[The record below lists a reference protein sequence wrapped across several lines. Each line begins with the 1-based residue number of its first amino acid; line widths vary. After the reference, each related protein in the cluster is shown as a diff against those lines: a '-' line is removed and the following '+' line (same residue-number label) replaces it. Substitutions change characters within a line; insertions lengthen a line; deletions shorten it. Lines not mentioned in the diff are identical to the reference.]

1 MWPMKADSTLCVE
14 DTSAA
19 QALWE
24 YMALNVE
31 DENPY

>member
-1 MWPMKADSTLCVE
+1 MWPVEADSTLHVE

-19 QALWE
+19 QALQE
-24 YMALNVE
+24 YLALNVE